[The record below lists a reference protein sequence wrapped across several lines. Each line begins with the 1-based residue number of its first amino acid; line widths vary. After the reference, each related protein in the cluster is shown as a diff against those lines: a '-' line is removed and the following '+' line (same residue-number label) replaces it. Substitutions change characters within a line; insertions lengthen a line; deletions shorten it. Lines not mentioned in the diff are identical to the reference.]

1 MKSVRTAATLLAGLA
16 LVATPTLTACSH
28 IMSGSDSSSS
38 ADSDSSSASDK
49 SDTKDRKE
57 DAEADKSDRD
67 DDKDDDKASASST
80 SSSQADASAWLD
92 EVLLAEALSSSLS
105 SSLSL
110 LSASA
115 SSLRSLVSL
124 LSDADEL
131 SESAELDESEP
142 DMMCEQA
149 VRVGVATRAR
159 PASRVAA
166 VRTDFMM
173 LRGLRDKDL
182 GRTSWS
188 AGNAL
193 WRQLPNGGACR
204 GGLASRG
211 CQRTV
216 VRMVDTMV
224 STSSALPAVTAMR
237 T

>member
-1 MKSVRTAATLLAGLA
+1 MNRPGDLLLNPWA
-16 LVATPTLTACSH
+16 LVSVAVILINDHVLKGAFGNTMTGKL
-28 IMSGSDSSSS
+28 SDVAGVFLLPLLLLSVLEVLRRSLVGRAAIAWSI
-38 ADSDSSSASDK
+38 AV
-49 SDTKDRKE
+49 TGIGF
-57 DAEADKSDRD
+57 
-67 DDKDDDKASASST
+67 
-80 SSSQADASAWLD
+80 ADASAWLD

-193 WRQLPNGGACR
+193 WRQLPNGGGRC